1 MVQIAMLVCGI
12 AAGLVSKSW
21 RQAAVIT
28 AAVFTA
34 VLVPQ
39 TLMVASR
46 TDEDI
51 TVGYWV
57 IQALSLTVGLGIPAA
72 LVAVRHRRRN
82 VLA

>member
-1 MVQIAMLVCGI
+1 MLVCGI
-12 AAGLVSKSW
+12 AAGLLSKSW
-21 RQAAVIT
+21 RQAAAIT
-28 AAVFTA
+28 AAVFVA

-39 TLMVASR
+39 TIIVESR

-57 IQALSLTVGLGIPAA
+57 IQALSLTVGLGIAAA

-82 VLA
+82 ALA